1 MPTGIPVRTMRE
13 LFRNLQAWN
22 SLYESNGLDTI
33 TAPDGE
39 EYCLHDIV
47 RLYEHAVPRL
57 SERQKQAIELFLIQ
71 NRPEREVACLM
82 GVSENN
88 PVASYATQGMVRINA
103 MIEDGG
109 VPGYGAGA
117 PLPQETVAA

>member
-33 TAPDGE
+33 KGPDGE
-39 EYCLHDIV
+39 EYCLHDV
-47 RLYEHAVPRL
+47 VHLYEHAVPRL

-71 NRPEREVACLM
+71 NRPEREVARLM

-103 MIEDGG
+103 MIESGE
-109 VPGYGAGA
+109 VPGYSADA
-117 PLPQETVAA
+117 PARQETVAA